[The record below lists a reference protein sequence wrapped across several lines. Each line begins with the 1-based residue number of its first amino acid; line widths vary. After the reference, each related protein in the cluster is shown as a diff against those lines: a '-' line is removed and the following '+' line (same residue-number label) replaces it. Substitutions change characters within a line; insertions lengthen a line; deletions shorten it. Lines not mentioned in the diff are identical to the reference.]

1 MNFHFRNIKY
11 HTTQVVKECA
21 GWLSMIYLTSPILGF
36 TVGCVC
42 GTYKAMSERKAFYD
56 IITQTFEEGSLRG
69 GACLAAP
76 LLIPLSIYHRYS
88 DRRKN
93 DINC

>member
-1 MNFHFRNIKY
+1 MNSHFCNIKY

-36 TVGCVC
+36 GVGCGC
-42 GTYKAMSERKAFYD
+42 GTYKAMFEMKAFYD

-69 GACLAAP
+69 GACMAAP
-76 LLIPLSIYHRYS
+76 NLLSLSII
-88 DRRKN
+88 
-93 DINC
+93 DIPIYGKMI